1 LFSVVLTPNFLQQLA
16 FKKSMF
22 GATLEEVMELQKDS
36 HPNHH
41 LPWVL
46 TLLADK
52 VIVYGGYSTE
62 GIFR

>member
-1 LFSVVLTPNFLQQLA
+1 MSNISIPLQNLP

-22 GATLEEVMELQKDS
+22 GATLDEVMELQKES
-36 HPNHH
+36 HPNNY

-46 TLLADK
+46 TLLAEK
-52 VIVYGGYSTE
+52 VILFGGYSTE

>member
-1 LFSVVLTPNFLQQLA
+1 MCCTTNTLLPQLLP

-22 GATLEEVMELQKDS
+22 GATLEEVMELQRDT
-36 HPNHH
+36 HPNHY

-46 TLLADK
+46 TLLAEK
-52 VIVYGGYSTE
+52 VVTYGGYTTE